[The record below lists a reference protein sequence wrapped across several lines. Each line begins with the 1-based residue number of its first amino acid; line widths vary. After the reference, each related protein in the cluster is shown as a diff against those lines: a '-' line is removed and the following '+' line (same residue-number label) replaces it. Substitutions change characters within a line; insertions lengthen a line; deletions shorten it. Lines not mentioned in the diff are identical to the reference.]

1 MGTDF
6 SEQVHLEQ
14 FSHNL
19 QAISYYHVIRA
30 LSAVI
35 YRDYSTAFRLCRDAV
50 PLLPYVSSFYNVAL
64 HNFFCIPCPFAR
76 YWRQGTVSRR
86 QGRSF
91 LRVLEEKP
99 GLAEGTQQ
107 RRVLQ
112 LWTSLSCNRGG
123 AENGGRLYRR
133 GPAALRRGAGAAKKA

>member
-6 SEQVHLEQ
+6 LNRSIWSS

-35 YRDYSTAFRLCRDAV
+35 YRDYSTAYRLCRDAV

-64 HNFFCIPCPFAR
+64 HNFLYSLSICQVLETGDCEPEAR
-76 YWRQGTVSRR
+76 PEL
-86 QGRSF
+86 
-91 LRVLEEKP
+91 LRVLEETRI
-99 GLAEGTQQ
+99 G
-107 RRVLQ
+107 
-112 LWTSLSCNRGG
+112 
-123 AENGGRLYRR
+123 
-133 GPAALRRGAGAAKKA
+133 